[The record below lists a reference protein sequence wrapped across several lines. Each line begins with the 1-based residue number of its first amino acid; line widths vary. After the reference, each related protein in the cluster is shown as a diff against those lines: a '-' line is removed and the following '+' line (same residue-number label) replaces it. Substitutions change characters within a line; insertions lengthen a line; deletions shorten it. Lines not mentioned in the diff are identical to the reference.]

1 MNWTSPTIA
10 NCKGSALTVD
20 KLRRLSLI
28 AKATADVGLIYIGNG
43 RYAEAGW
50 GNAFDFAG
58 SQIYQRP
65 TW

>member
-1 MNWTSPTIA
+1 M
-10 NCKGSALTVD
+10 D